1 MTRETELHFS
11 NVPAIDI
18 SRCKLAKAHDHKT
31 TFNTGDIIPI
41 FIDDI
46 IPGTT
51 VKMRE
56 SELVRM
62 MTPIAPVMD
71 NAYLD
76 TMFFF
81 VPNRLLWD
89 HWINFMGEN
98 DTAPWTQQQNYT
110 VPKITCPANGW
121 AEGSL
126 ADYMGLPTKVY
137 GNGWKAN
144 ALPFRAY
151 VKIFNDWFRDENNQN
166 PIYMSTGDSDTT
178 GKNVDANY
186 DKVTYTECGAKP
198 LKACKIHDYFT
209 SALPGPQ
216 KGPSISIP
224 LGQTAPVIGI
234 ENEYGATPTETSLL
248 GNELVYVQNPSHGA
262 RIYGSETDYVTSG
275 KAIGFAADLSAAI
288 GATVNQLRQA
298 FAVQK
303 FYERAA
309 RGGWA
314 KAF

>member
-11 NVPAIDI
+11 NIPSIDI
-18 SRCKLAKAHDHKT
+18 SRCKLAKGHDHKT

-41 FIDDI
+41 FVDDI

-76 TMFFF
+76 IMFFF
-81 VPNRLLWD
+81 TPNRLLWD
-89 HWINFMGEN
+89 HWVNFMGEN

-110 VPKITCPANGW
+110 VPKITCPSGGW

-126 ADYMGLPTKVY
+126 ADYLGLPTKVY
-137 GNGWKAN
+137 GSGWKAN

-151 VKIFNDWFRDENNQN
+151 VKIYNDWFRDENNQN

-224 LGQTAPVIGI
+224 IGDEAPVIGVKHR
-234 ENEYGATPTETSLL
+234 TSSGSDWTAGIDQPMDIIRSSTDSYLMAED
-248 GNELVYVQNPSHGA
+248 GTAQTQGT
-262 RIYGSETDYVTSG
+262 RIGLAV
-275 KAIGFAADLSAAI
+275 DLSTAI